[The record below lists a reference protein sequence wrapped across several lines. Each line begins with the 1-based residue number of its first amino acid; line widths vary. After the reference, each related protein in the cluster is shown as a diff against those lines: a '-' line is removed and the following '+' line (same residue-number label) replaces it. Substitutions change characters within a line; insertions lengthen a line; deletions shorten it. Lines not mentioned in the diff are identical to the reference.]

1 MRIEQTEKRHY
12 KMYKKGKLWVTAG
25 IISGAVLLGAGTT
38 AQANVEPS
46 VTESASTVP
55 ASTENPVG
63 DEVVTTDSPVTDTE
77 TVATAATANESASEE
92 TTTETPAADANE
104 TEQTVSDNYANENAT
119 TNEQSGVGA
128 GSAETEAPV
137 QTLVGSTRPVTDLAD
152 SVVPATESEPATT
165 TTPATTEPV
174 VAQPAIAV
182 TPATAVTPVS
192 VTVPE
197 TRPAEVTPVPAAAM
211 VDTLGADL
219 ATAAVPLV
227 QAELGKTTTMK
238 LTHTKE
244 TATIDLWMP
253 NKQLQQVILQ
263 ALQELTDTDKTWNSV
278 ADITQEDMALIKNL
292 SKHSH
297 STYIDGKTAYSLEG
311 LQYAVNLESANFGG
325 SFQEHPGAA
334 YGDIVDVTPLANLQH
349 LTELDLQH
357 NRIKDIT
364 PLATLPNIEAVLLF
378 HNNIQDFSPLKGKVD
393 PTNPFSF
400 NCIGQLITL
409 DPVVIS
415 DKDREGHLQ
424 IACTTI
430 DGEVV
435 QLVGKEVLTPLAF
448 YNSDDG
454 FIQQAYFAG
463 GTAVSDGQGGLY
475 YTGLLDQKP
484 GATVIPDHEDVNL
497 DVLPYYHYMIGVS
510 DVNTGAATFL
520 VVQPSTIAQSAAD
533 VTVHY
538 VDETGKDVVP
548 AQTLKPG
555 LVGEAYTTTP
565 VEIPGYVLQATPENA
580 TGTYGET
587 AIDVTYVYAEEE
599 ADAEGNKPGGN
610 GNQGNG
616 NGNQGGGNT
625 NGGGT
630 TTTPD
635 GPGSGVET
643 PDSGQDGDAGTPG
656 NETGN
661 GHHPG
666 GPTVTGDPVGDGDV
680 AVPGTPG
687 GLPTG
692 GANGTGS
699 GVSVGGQASQLSAGS
714 YGHQHQYQGQPG
726 GTTTANLT
734 ESEETG
740 DQVLSSSVGS
750 VTLPQTNDSRGS
762 IAWGVAL
769 LVSLLSLCSFKRK
782 TK

>member
-38 AQANVEPS
+38 AQASVEPG
-46 VTESASTVP
+46 VTESASTVTV
-55 ASTENPVG
+55 STEKPVE
-63 DEVVTTDSPVTDTE
+63 DEVETTDSAVTDTE
-77 TVATAATANESASEE
+77 TGATEMVANESVSEE
-92 TTTETPAADANE
+92 TTTESPATDSHE
-104 TEQTVSDNYANENAT
+104 TEQTVGDNFVNENAT

-137 QTLVGSTRPVTDLAD
+137 QTPVGSTRPVTDLAE

-165 TTPATTEPV
+165 TMPATTETV
-174 VAQPAIAV
+174 VAQ
-182 TPATAVTPVS
+182 PATAVTPATTVTPVN

-197 TRPAEVTPVPAAAM
+197 IRPAEVTPVPADTM

-227 QAELGKTTTMK
+227 QTELGKTTTMK

-253 NKQLQQVILQ
+253 NKKLQQVILQ
-263 ALQELTDTDKTWNSV
+263 ALQELKDTDKTWDSV

-334 YGDIVDVTPLANLQH
+334 YGDIVDITPLANLQH
-349 LTELDLQH
+349 LTALDLQY

-364 PLATLPNIEAVLLF
+364 PLATLQNIEEMWLF
-378 HNNIQDFSPLKGKVD
+378 HNNIQDFSPLKGKVK
-393 PTNPFSF
+393 PSKF

-448 YNSDDG
+448 YNNDDG
-454 FIQQAYFAG
+454 FTYQAYFAG
-463 GTAVSDGQGGLY
+463 GTAASDGQGGLY
-475 YTGLLDQKP
+475 YSGLQDQKP
-484 GATVIPDHEDVNL
+484 GATAIPGHEDVNV
-497 DVLPYYHYMIGVS
+497 DVQPYYHYMIGVS
-510 DVNTGAATFL
+510 DVNTGAATFI
-520 VVQPSTIAQSAAD
+520 VVQPYTIAQSAAD

-538 VDETGKDVVP
+538 VDETGKDVAP

-565 VEIPGYVLQATPENA
+565 LEVSGYVLQETPENA
-580 TGTYGET
+580 TGTYGEA

-610 GNQGNG
+610 GNQGS
-616 NGNQGGGNT
+616 GNT

-635 GPGSGVET
+635 GPGVGAET
-643 PDSGQDGDAGTPG
+643 PDSGQDGDASTSG

-666 GPTVTGDPVGDGDV
+666 GTVTGNPAGDGDV

-692 GANGTGS
+692 GANGTGT
-699 GVSVGGQASQLSAGS
+699 GVSVGGQASQLSTGS
-714 YGHQHQYQGQPG
+714 YGHQHQYQGQTG
-726 GTTTANLT
+726 SATTANLT

-740 DQVLSSSVGS
+740 DQVLSNSVGS
-750 VTLPQTNDSRGS
+750 MALPQTNDSRGS

>member
-38 AQANVEPS
+38 AQANVEPG
-46 VTESASTVP
+46 VAESASTVT
-55 ASTENPVG
+55 ASTEKPVG
-63 DEVVTTDSPVTDTE
+63 DEAAPADSAV
-77 TVATAATANESASEE
+77 TAAESVA
-92 TTTETPAADANE
+92 TETPANDSASGETTSETPATELNE
-104 TEQTVSDNYANENAT
+104 TDQTVSDTYVNENAT
-119 TNEQSGVGA
+119 TSEQPVVGA
-128 GSAETEAPV
+128 ESVETETPAQAP
-137 QTLVGSTRPVTDLAD
+137 VGSTRPVTDLAD
-152 SVVPATESEPATT
+152 SVIPATESAPVTT

-174 VAQPAIAV
+174 VAQPATAV
-182 TPATAVTPVS
+182 TPATTVTPVS

-197 TRPAEVTPVPAAAM
+197 TRPAEVTPVPAATM
-211 VDTLGADL
+211 VDALGADL

-227 QAELGKTTTMK
+227 QTELGKTTTMK

-278 ADITQEDMALIKNL
+278 ADITQEDMALLKNL
-292 SKHSH
+292 SHH
-297 STYIDGKTAYSLEG
+297 NINTYIDGKTAYSLEG
-311 LQYAVNLESANFGG
+311 LQYAVNLESITLSDSLNQGL
-325 SFQEHPGAA
+325 GA
-334 YGDIVDVTPLANLQH
+334 YFGDIEDLSPLANLQH
-349 LTELDLQH
+349 LTKVDFQH
-357 NRIKDIT
+357 NRIKDVV
-364 PLATLPNIEAVLLF
+364 PLANLQNLTEAYLAY
-378 HNNIQDFSPLKGKVD
+378 NYIQDFSPLKGKINKSKF
-393 PTNPFSF
+393 TYT
-400 NCIGQLITL
+400 GQFILL
-409 DPVVIS
+409 DPVMIS
-415 DKDREGHLQ
+415 DKDREHHLEVT
-424 IACTTI
+424 CTNI
-430 DGEVV
+430 NGEIV
-435 QLVGKEVLTPLAF
+435 QL
-448 YNSDDG
+448 
-454 FIQQAYFAG
+454 
-463 GTAVSDGQGGLY
+463 TAVAMVAKPIFLNGEHGHTYQVHFTGGNAKPDGQGGLV
-475 YTGLLDQKP
+475 YTNIQTQKP
-484 GATVIPDHEDVNL
+484 GATSIPNNTWAHV
-497 DVLPYYHYMIGVS
+497 DVLPDYYYLTGVHKPDAGTVDFS
-510 DVNTGAATFL
+510 VI
-520 VVQPSTIAQSAAD
+520 QPYTIAQSAAD

-538 VDETGKDVVP
+538 VDETGKDVAP

-565 VEIPGYVLQATPENA
+565 AEIPGYVLQATPENA

-616 NGNQGGGNT
+616 NGNQGSGNT

-635 GPGSGVET
+635 GPGAGAET
-643 PDSGQDGDAGTPG
+643 PDSGQDGDAGTAG
-656 NETGN
+656 NETDN

-666 GPTVTGDPVGDGDV
+666 GTTVTGDPVGDGDV
-680 AVPGTPG
+680 AVAGTPG

-692 GANGTGS
+692 GANGNGTGA

-714 YGHQHQYQGQPG
+714 YGHQHQYQGQSG
-726 GTTTANLT
+726 DTTTANLT

-750 VTLPQTNDSRGS
+750 MALPQTNDSRGS